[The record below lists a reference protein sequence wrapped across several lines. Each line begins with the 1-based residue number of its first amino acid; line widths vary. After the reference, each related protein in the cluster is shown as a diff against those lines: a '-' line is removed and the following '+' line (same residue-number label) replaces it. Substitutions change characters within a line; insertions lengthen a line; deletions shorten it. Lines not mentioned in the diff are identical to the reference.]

1 MQKIVALLHPLHGIL
16 ENILDIASEEKV
28 ERISEQSNLDPEDGL
43 RFLEQE
49 ALNIHDLAKEVEI
62 KLSQCRKKERKA
74 KSRMQS
80 MISSLMK
87 ENQDTRSM
95 LEVASYN

>member
-1 MQKIVALLHPLHGIL
+1 M
-16 ENILDIASEEKV
+16 E
-28 ERISEQSNLDPEDGL
+28 
-43 RFLEQE
+43 
-49 ALNIHDLAKEVEI
+49 
-62 KLSQCRKKERKA
+62 
-74 KSRMQS
+74 S